1 VPIYQVQMHLPV
13 TVGGFTDFSCS
24 TEHLQNASEAMAGV
38 RELPPAALHY
48 PIGYGGRASSV
59 VVSGTPITRP
69 LGQYH
74 APDKEGEVVFGPS
87 QAMDYELEMGAIVGR
102 PSKLGEP
109 IAIAD
114 ADEHIFGVVLL
125 NDWSGESD
133 HANTRVRLD

>member
-1 VPIYQVQMHLPV
+1 
-13 TVGGFTDFSCS
+13 
-24 TEHLQNASEAMAGV
+24 
-38 RELPPAALHY
+38 
-48 PIGYGGRASSV
+48 
-59 VVSGTPITRP
+59 
-69 LGQYH
+69 
-74 APDKEGEVVFGPS
+74 
-87 QAMDYELEMGAIVGR
+87 MDYELEMGAIVGR